1 MPNDLPLILHKNGTA
16 TIEIDGKRI
25 TLRMPKV
32 GEFERLRLSLH
43 DIGEQVVDVTDD
55 AAARSH
61 KIDAQIVELGGIDL
75 SLPEHERQKVN
86 EWDLDDDVRR
96 QIRDLRREQRSLQS
110 TVAAETKA
118 LRLAWVREAIET
130 LRITAGDLPE
140 DDELPQWVTSQV
152 FTLALVGHWQ
162 TTPLARGGG

>member
-1 MPNDLPLILHKNGTA
+1 MANDLPLILHKNGTA

-43 DIGEQVVDVTDD
+43 DLGEQIVDVTDE
-55 AAARSH
+55 AAAKSRRL
-61 KIDAQIVELGGIDL
+61 DQQIVELGGADL
-75 SLPEHERQKVN
+75 SLPENERPQVN

-96 QIRDLRREQRSLQS
+96 QIRELRREQRGLQS
-110 TVAAETKA
+110 TVAVETKA
-118 LRLAWVREAIET
+118 LRLAWVREAIEM
-130 LRITAGDLPE
+130 LRITAGELPE
-140 DDELPQWVTSQV
+140 DDELPQWATSQG